1 MRIGIFMFPSDIDSF
16 VADSKAIASDGFATI
31 WVAQTFGMEMLTAIA
46 VAGREVPGINFG
58 TAVVPTYPRHPAT
71 MASLALTAQDA
82 TKGRL
87 LLGIGLSHK
96 VVIDG
101 MFGMSFDKPA
111 RHMREHLSILLPLL
125 KDGKVSFEGST
136 LTFRG
141 GIQVKGVSAPPVL
154 LAALAPEML
163 KLAGSVA
170 DGTITWMAGPRTI
183 EDHIIPGMAPSAAA
197 AGRPAPTT
205 VVGLPFCL
213 TDDADAARE
222 RAAKEFVIYGH
233 LPSYRAVLDREG
245 AAGPAD
251 IAVVGDE
258 GAIAAGV
265 QRMADAGADE
275 LVASIFGSPEERDRT
290 RAFLKTL
297 I

>member
-1 MRIGIFMFPSDIDSF
+1 MRIGIFTFPAAIDSF
-16 VADSKAIASDGFATI
+16 VAESKAIAAEGFATV
-31 WVAQTFGMEMLTAIA
+31 WVPQTFGMEVLSAIA
-46 VAGREVPGINFG
+46 VAGREVPSINFG
-58 TAVVPTYPRHPAT
+58 TAVVPTYPRHPMT

-87 LLGIGLSHK
+87 ILGIGLSHK

-101 MFGMSFDKPA
+101 MYGMSFDKPA

-125 KDGKVSFEGST
+125 KEGKASFEGST

-141 GIQVKGVSAPPVL
+141 AIQMPGVTAPPVL

-163 KLAGSVA
+163 KLAGALA
-170 DGTITWMAGPRTI
+170 DGTVTWMTGPRTV
-183 EDHIIPGMAPSAAA
+183 EDHIIPAMASAASA
-197 AGRPAPTT
+197 AGRTAPMT
-205 VVGLPFCL
+205 VAGLPFCL
-213 TDDADAARE
+213 TNDPDAARA
-222 RAAKEFVIYGH
+222 RAANELLIYGQ

-258 GAIAAGV
+258 VAIAAGV

-275 LVASIFGSPEERDRT
+275 LVASIFGSSEERDRT

-297 I
+297 L

>member
-1 MRIGIFMFPSDIDSF
+1 MRIGIFTFPSAIDSF

-71 MASLALTAQDA
+71 MASLALTAQAA
-82 TKGRL
+82 TNGRL

-101 MFGMSFDKPA
+101 MYGMSFDKPA

-125 KDGKVSFEGST
+125 KEGKASFEGST
-136 LTFRG
+136 LSFRG
-141 GIQVKGVSAPPVL
+141 AIEMPGVTAPPVL

-163 KLAGSVA
+163 KLAGALA
-170 DGTITWMAGPRTI
+170 DGTVTWMTGPRTV
-183 EDHIIPGMAPSAAA
+183 EDHIIPAMASAASA
-197 AGRPAPTT
+197 AGRTAPMT
-205 VVGLPFCL
+205 VAGLPFCL
-213 TDDADAARE
+213 TNDPDAARA
-222 RAAKEFVIYGH
+222 RAANELLIYGQ

-258 GAIAAGV
+258 AAIAAGV

-275 LVASIFGSPEERDRT
+275 LAVSIFGSSEERDRT
-290 RAFLKTL
+290 RAFLRSL
-297 I
+297 L

>member
-1 MRIGIFMFPSDIDSF
+1 MRIGIFTFPSAIDSF
-16 VADSKAIASDGFATI
+16 VAESKAIAAEGFATI
-31 WVAQTFGMEMLTAIA
+31 WVPQIFGMEVLSAIA

-58 TAVVPTYPRHPAT
+58 TAVVPTYPRHPMT

-87 LLGIGLSHK
+87 ILGIGLSHK

-101 MFGMSFDKPA
+101 MYGMSFDKPA

-125 KDGKVSFEGST
+125 KEGKASFEGST
-136 LTFRG
+136 LSFRG
-141 GIQVKGVSAPPVL
+141 VIEMPGVTAPPVL

-163 KLAGSVA
+163 KLAGALA
-170 DGTITWMAGPRTI
+170 DGTVTWMTGPRTV
-183 EDHIIPGMAPSAAA
+183 EDHIIPAMASAASA
-197 AGRPAPTT
+197 AGRTAPMT
-205 VVGLPFCL
+205 VAGLPFCL
-213 TDDADAARE
+213 TNDPDAARE
-222 RAAKEFVIYGH
+222 RAANELLIYGQ

-258 GAIAAGV
+258 AAIAAGV

-275 LVASIFGSPEERDRT
+275 LAVSIFGSSEERDRT
-290 RAFLKTL
+290 RAFLRSL
-297 I
+297 L

>member
-1 MRIGIFMFPSDIDSF
+1 MRSSIFTFPSGIDSF
-16 VADSKAIASDGFATI
+16 VEESKAIAADGFATI
-31 WVAQTFGMEMLTAIA
+31 WVPQTFGLEVLTAIA
-46 VAGREVPGINFG
+46 VAGREVPGIHFG

-87 LLGIGLSHK
+87 ILGIGLSHK

-101 MFGMSFDKPA
+101 MYGMSFDKPA

-125 KDGKVSFEGST
+125 KEGKVAYEGST

-141 GIQVKGVSAPPVL
+141 GIQVKGAAAPPVL

-163 KLAGSVA
+163 KLAGSMA
-170 DGTITWMAGPRTI
+170 DGTVTWMAGPRTV
-183 EDHIIPGMAPSAAA
+183 EDHIIPGMAPAAAA
-197 AGRPAPTT
+197 AGRTT
-205 VVGLPFCL
+205 PITAAGLPFCL
-213 TDDADAARE
+213 TNDPDAARA
-222 RAAKEFVIYGH
+222 RAAKELVIYGQ

-258 GAIAAGV
+258 AAVAAGV
-265 QRMADAGADE
+265 RRMADAGADE
-275 LVASIFGSPEERDRT
+275 LVASIFGSSEERERT

-297 I
+297 L